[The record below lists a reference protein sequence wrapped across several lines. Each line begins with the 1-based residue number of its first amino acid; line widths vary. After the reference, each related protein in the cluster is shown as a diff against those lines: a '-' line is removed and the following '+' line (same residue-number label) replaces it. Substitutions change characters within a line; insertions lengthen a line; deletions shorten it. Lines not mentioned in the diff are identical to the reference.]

1 MSTTDNTTTATGDC
15 AHAVAEL
22 REELATLRDE
32 VDNLQQDY
40 AALQD
45 ANERKAK
52 RIETLETHVTQEFAT
67 IRERTDRI
75 ERVGYAAVGHAREH
89 AHWMRKHDRLHGA
102 LKARRERFD
111 ERLWDLE
118 TGEID
123 VQDVIDAGTN
133 DLPIQTRTKERKTNP
148 DALRGNKKRS
158 TFIWPEF
165 YARSRKT
172 SGGNLV
178 VTTPDAANILAEAGV
193 KHDNETT
200 KRAMRFVARLSGD
213 HDDSNH
219 DKHLIRFEPGERG
232 KSPARLIA
240 DAEEFEQFAREVS
253 GMDVTD
259 SEIDETDT
267 QDDLGDAAEAEA
279 DEQMDALLNAT
290 TEGS

>member
-1 MSTTDNTTTATGDC
+1 MSTTDSTATCEC
-15 AHAVAEL
+15 ARAVAEL

-32 VDNLQQDY
+32 VAGLQREN
-40 AALQD
+40 AALRD
-45 ANERKAK
+45 ANERKAE

-75 ERVGYAAVGHAREH
+75 ERVGYTAVGHAREH
-89 AHWMRKHDRLHGA
+89 AQWMRKHDRLHDA
-102 LKARRERFD
+102 LKSRRERFD

-172 SGGNLV
+172 SGGNLI

-200 KRAMRFVARLSGD
+200 KRAMRFVARLSGNR
-213 HDDSNH
+213 DDPNH
-219 DKHLIRFEPGERG
+219 EEHLIRFEPGERG
-232 KSPARLIA
+232 KSPARLVA
-240 DAEEFEQFAREVS
+240 DAGEFEQFAREAS

-259 SEIDETDT
+259 SENDETDT
-267 QDDLGDAAEAEA
+267 QDDSDDIVGAEA
-279 DEQMDALLNAT
+279 DEQMDTLLNAT